1 MVSGVE
7 GKMRRGAD
15 RGEEKVNRGNGEMT
29 AEGEE

>member
-1 MVSGVE
+1 MMGGVE

-15 RGEEKVNRGNGEMT
+15 GGEEKVNIGNGEMT